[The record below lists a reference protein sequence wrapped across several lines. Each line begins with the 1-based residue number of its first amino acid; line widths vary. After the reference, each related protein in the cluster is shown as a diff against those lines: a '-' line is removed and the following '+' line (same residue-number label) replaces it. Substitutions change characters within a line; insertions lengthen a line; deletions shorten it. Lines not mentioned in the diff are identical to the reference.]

1 MVESS
6 GKIDE
11 DFFQGRRAKL
21 FCAYYDDGICH
32 ACTMDKALPKLT
44 LKVMFVK
51 GIESILPVGTT
62 FILEN
67 FALSLEESPVI
78 SGALT
83 EGPLLPLVLPKPADR
98 GIAEIFAGIG
108 GWGMATEAFGALP
121 LVSLEKDHATAKCHA
136 QNVMIPMLETKE
148 AITKGLAGELPA
160 RFILVGDVFD
170 SRCWIVMSWKRIAH
184 YFASP
189 PCQSWSGAGWQ
200 QGLDSINGQA
210 MEVCIE
216 RTTMLNAKSL
226 TMENVPSI
234 QTHPDLQQIKK
245 LINECNYVIGHE
257 GIDEIYPVLPIKR
270 KRWMMTILP
279 KGKSLELSTIEYA
292 KQVKF
297 PTCLPV
303 FGARNSLALARAFND
318 HILPWEQEALKPSA
332 DAMELAKDRSL
343 LPRHML
349 NGPTISSQEEVIKRR
364 TIGQWEPVP
373 SLMSCYGGQH
383 ELPRDLLKH
392 HGLHSWFVK
401 DGEHIRYLSP
411 FEGAFAL
418 GFSSKL
424 ILPADF
430 RSAHRLIGNAISFA
444 HSTLQTW
451 RTHLLLGQDSPFR
464 TDVLGISDLVDLI
477 FDRTGRFGDNV
488 VVKDG
493 SFARLAFPGA
503 AERKRSPTEEVDSS
517 EDSQPKRARSLDISP
532 TVPFEVIGMDP
543 CEVDLAMPYLKPSD
557 LQAVSVAARLYTQPL
572 DQGAFEEGS
581 QEFLPVE
588 HLNSWE
594 QGRLV
599 QVANM
604 IPCQLLHE
612 QKIWTEFVWLPKD
625 TNIGF
630 AIQQALPHSLEC
642 HFNIIQH
649 DIAEVG
655 FHDPVNPEQPCTI
668 FLDTVKIDRLVSPTF
683 TQDSLLVSVDVCWKF
698 SDLIAYVASQCGVL
712 PSKVVILDDHAPMP
726 DAAFVLQQLTTS
738 FKAALVTS
746 PLDTRQLMPKKFC
759 DFAKTKEVTIAG
771 VKVSN
776 PMHTDNAVP
785 ADSAAV
791 RFAARN
797 PHWGSIRS
805 IAINKQESV
814 SKLVL
819 MLFPDFLDSIPNV
832 TAESALIDP
841 SDPVEALIAKPKL
854 EVHFEGFKP
863 WPVTDLEFL
872 LPFGQPTTNDPAYLV
887 PLWVQGPF
895 DYRAKRVQVD
905 KEWTLTKLA
914 ASYLVLHRSNLT
926 MIVLQ
931 HGKPL
936 DPRQTIQ
943 HVCSDHEIQIRVCA
957 LPGGAK
963 SEDLVKFLE
972 PLLMK
977 RGVPGDAVKARVQ
990 SVLAKLDHATIRAH
1004 MHDDAQTFWGYLKQ
1018 WANDAKLRLITPDE
1032 LKAQKKA
1039 GRAEARV
1046 QAASSSASPAV
1057 QKFQE
1062 ASTQQVVIDTS
1073 HFLANG
1079 LQVPK
1084 IDINAFAPDST
1095 GIAVVSPSEALKCMP
1110 VRSLSVQPLALV
1122 VLTISLL
1129 GVEFQHKLPQTKL
1142 VETPVVVLEL
1152 MIRKDLVND
1161 WNEVQSPLA
1170 YLGLHI
1176 PEMRK
1181 DAVIEAWSIAPYD
1194 KHRWKSKHDYA
1205 DYIHGFCKVRLAV
1218 ADDILKRSG
1227 VAGIFLAPK
1236 TPDKK
1241 RDLAYSLI
1249 QIPGKSLDEVV
1260 SLSKDVAKTLGVVE
1274 CAANYAIRTRREHIH
1289 EVRAKI
1295 LPQSVA
1301 IQEGLVQSDADW
1313 FLLKGLRNQTT
1324 HENLTAVLQTMG
1336 WKEVHAVR
1344 PTRGGAWLLNAK
1356 SEPPFMYFQ
1365 INDTY
1370 VSVVKLDKKN
1380 TGPKTHI
1387 DKDVHYQ
1394 VVHAT
1399 PSHTPTSTTST
1410 RIDELQERL
1419 TNIINDKIADKMRE
1433 TQSQMADI
1441 KSAVTALDHGSQQQQ
1456 AAVMEIK
1463 KVQDQCS
1470 ARVDVMQQSMQQAI
1484 IDGNTTI
1491 LQKMDALFQQ
1501 FGKSVETRLT
1511 AIENKVDETD
1521 PCKRA
1526 KTSTS

>member
-1 MVESS
+1 
-6 GKIDE
+6 
-11 DFFQGRRAKL
+11 
-21 FCAYYDDGICH
+21 
-32 ACTMDKALPKLT
+32 MDKALPKLT

-1122 VLTISLL
+1122 VLTNQPFGGMPVVHVPATDHKLNPIIVPVVILNF
-1129 GVEFQHKLPQTKL
+1129 GEPQVEFQHKLPQTKL